1 MVFSNNLLLGAVSA
15 TAADAYLIEQSLLFN
30 LADSAYLNRTPSS
43 TGDTKTWTF
52 SAWVKFASGT
62 NYNMLMGHRRDGGGA
77 ATQTQVARSSS
88 GVLMFFNS
96 LSGSVDANLSTEAL
110 FRDASAWYHIVYIVD
125 TTEATDTNRVKII
138 VNGTQQTI
146 AAGADWPALNATTRF
161 NEASRFMYVGALN
174 DAADNPYLFHDGL
187 MAEAHFVDGTA
198 VAANNFGETD
208 DNGFWN
214 PIEYT
219 GSYGTNGFQLKFA
232 DTSAFGDD
240 TSGNTNDYTSNNFT
254 ASDQLA
260 DTPTDSAD
268 DGIGNFSTLN
278 PNDASGSV
286 VLSEGNLKATIAP
299 SAWHGIRGT
308 IGSGSGK
315 VYFEV
320 TDDNGDVHN
329 CSGIASA
336 ASILTNSPG
345 TATQN
350 SLIFNVGNFYKYDG
364 TETSSGTTTTGQIR
378 GHAFDLDAGEAWY
391 AINNV
396 WQNSGNPSAGTGA
409 IDSTLPTDGTLL
421 YPVFRGYSTS
431 AMTFNFGQKPFAY
444 TPPTGFSALATQN
457 LLSDNPLYTGT
468 AAQYRAGATIQSITL
483 NANSGGNTGY
493 TFRSQIPSSAIAT
506 QNFTKVRIKME
517 ASTAGDI
524 DIDAIYIDAK
534 ATSGNAWDYQG
545 TQVALTLNGDGAF
558 NIPTGGSLWSDWV
571 ELSDNGADGLV
582 VGFDI
587 GASNGD
593 LRYTASGSGYSWHI
607 KAATDAA
614 SVTAPA
620 GLSTTASYCALVTA
634 IEVQ

>member
-1 MVFSNNLLLGAVSA
+1 VSGRTKDIVLAVYGGKDHASVSFSGVTENYDEDISGSGSQYQAGGSKKLTATGSNTITVTPNTGATEVAAVSA
-15 TAADAYLIEQSLLFN
+15 VFLATGNNGYFDNNFVAAD
-30 LADSAYLNRTPSS
+30 
-43 TGDTKTWTF
+43 
-52 SAWVKFASGT
+52 
-62 NYNMLMGHRRDGGGA
+62 
-77 ATQTQVARSSS
+77 
-88 GVLMFFNS
+88 
-96 LSGSVDANLSTEAL
+96 
-110 FRDASAWYHIVYIVD
+110 
-125 TTEATDTNRVKII
+125 
-138 VNGTQQTI
+138 
-146 AAGADWPALNATTRF
+146 
-161 NEASRFMYVGALN
+161 
-174 DAADNPYLFHDGL
+174 
-187 MAEAHFVDGTA
+187 
-198 VAANNFGETD
+198 
-208 DNGFWN
+208 
-214 PIEYT
+214 
-219 GSYGTNGFQLKFA
+219 QLE
-232 DTSAFGDD
+232 
-240 TSGNTNDYTSNNFT
+240 
-254 ASDQLA
+254 
-260 DTPTDSAD
+260 DTPTDSSD

-278 PNDASGSV
+278 PNDDSGSV
-286 VLSEGNLKATIAP
+286 VLSEGNLTATIAP

-308 IGSGSGK
+308 IGAGSGK

-329 CSGIASA
+329 CSGMASA

-350 SLIFNVGNFYKYDG
+350 SVILNLDNYTTYDG
-364 TETSSGTTTTGQIR
+364 SDVSSTSSTTGQIR
-378 GHAFDLDAGEAWY
+378 GHAFDLDAGKAWY
-391 AINNV
+391 AINNT
-396 WQNSGNPSAGTGA
+396 WQNSGNPSTAA
-409 IDSTLPTDGTLL
+409 NPIDSSLPTDGTLL
-421 YPVFRGYSTS
+421 YPVFRGFSTS

-468 AAQYRAGATIQSITL
+468 AAQYRAGATIQSIALTG
-483 NANSGGNTGY
+483 NSGGNTGY
-493 TFRSQIPSSAIAT
+493 TFRSQIPSSAVAT
-506 QNFTKVRIKME
+506 QSFTKVRIKME

-545 TQVALTLNGDGAF
+545 TQVALTLNGDAAF

-571 ELSDNGADGLV
+571 ELSDNGADGFV

-593 LRYTASGSGYSWHI
+593 LRYTPSGSGYSWHI